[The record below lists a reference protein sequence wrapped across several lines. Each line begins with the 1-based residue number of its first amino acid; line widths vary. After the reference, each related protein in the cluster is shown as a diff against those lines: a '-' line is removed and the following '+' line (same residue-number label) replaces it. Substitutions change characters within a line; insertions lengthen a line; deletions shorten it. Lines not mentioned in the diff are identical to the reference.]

1 MKMSKY
7 IQDFF
12 IIIIIWLHKWKNCVR
27 KVRFENATAN
37 GNSATRRNADNHTYE
52 AKHS

>member
-1 MKMSKY
+1 MKISEY

-12 IIIIIWLHKWKNCVR
+12 FIIWLHKLKNCVQ

-37 GNSATRRNADNHTYE
+37 GNSATRWNVT
-52 AKHS
+52 KCW